1 MSEPAAPQANIW
13 KLTWRFL
20 GMGRPYALRIGL
32 TIGVCLIASA
42 AKAGQA
48 FILKPVIDTAKKAV
62 EKPKECP
69 TCGALEAVEAPPPGG
84 SVWQRVKDVK
94 SWDVRMIA
102 VVAIVTSV
110 LMFVFGWLK
119 DFLTN
124 WLTNRIVADLRNK
137 VAEHLPFLPLRY
149 HYDRKSGDLV
159 SRVTNDVALTENV
172 SNFYFDDMIVQPIM
186 ILGALVLIVL
196 TNWQLAAVAVV
207 FFGIYALLLGRV
219 GRAMRK
225 ARKRSLESLG
235 DMTGTMLQTFGG
247 IKVVKAFNMEGA
259 QAAEFRAHND
269 SFFKNFMKV
278 IRRKALGENLS
289 QLLAGLMVAGLLV
302 FGFQMLSQ
310 GRMTAGEM
318 AVLGMAVAIINSS
331 VKETSKSYNRLVD
344 SSAACER
351 VFELLDQP
359 RETEHDDG
367 AALPAGPGGVEYRD
381 VTFGYDGAPVLRNV
395 SFRAS
400 PGEVV
405 ALVGRTGAGKTTL
418 LDLLCRFY
426 DPREGQVVVN
436 GVDLRGVRR
445 SSLLSHIAVVTQD
458 PFLFNTTIG
467 ENIRHGRPGA
477 STEDVVAAAKAA
489 YIHDFIAGLPKG
501 YDTVVGDRGAKLS
514 GGQRQRITLA
524 RAILRNPAILILD
537 EATSA
542 LDAESEKAVQA
553 ALDHL
558 MRAKGRITFVIAHR
572 LSTVKNA
579 DRILV
584 VDDGRIA
591 EQGSHDSLVGRG
603 GVYASLYA
611 TQFQG

>member
-1 MSEPAAPQANIW
+1 MSEAAPSASVW

-20 GMGRPYALRIGL
+20 GLGRPYTLRIVL
-32 TIGVCLIASA
+32 TITVCFFASG
-42 AKAGQA
+42 AKAMQA
-48 FILKPVIDTAKKAV
+48 FILKPVIEKAKEIAD
-62 EKPKECP
+62 KPKE
-69 TCGALEAVEAPPPGG
+69 AVAATDGG
-84 SVWQRVKDVK
+84 TFWERARDVK
-94 SWDVRMIA
+94 RWDLQIIA
-102 VVAIVTSV
+102 WAAILTSAF
-110 LMFVFGWLK
+110 MFVFGWLK

-186 ILGALVLIVL
+186 ILCALVLIVM
-196 TNWQLAAVAVV
+196 TNWTLAVIAVV
-207 FFGIYALLLGRV
+207 FFALYALLLGRV

-225 ARKRSLESLG
+225 SRKRSLESLG

-247 IKVVKAFNMEGA
+247 IKVVKAFSMEAA
-259 QAAEFRAHND
+259 QAAQFREHND
-269 SFFKNFMKV
+269 SFFRNYMKV

-289 QLLAGLMVAGLLV
+289 QLLAGLMVAGFLV
-302 FGFQMLSQ
+302 GGFQLLSK
-310 GRMTAGEM
+310 GVMTAGDM

-344 SSAACER
+344 SSAGCER

-359 RETEHDDG
+359 RETEHDQG
-367 AALPAGPGGVEYRD
+367 SELPAVGAGVEYRG
-381 VTFGYDGAPVLRNV
+381 VSFGYDAVPVLRDV
-395 SFRAS
+395 SFTAA
-400 PGEVV
+400 PGEVI
-405 ALVGRTGAGKTTL
+405 AIVGRTGAGKTTL

-426 DPREGQVVVN
+426 DPTQGSVIVN
-436 GVDLRGVRR
+436 GVDLRGVKR

-458 PFLFNTTIG
+458 PFLFNTTLG

-477 STEDVVAAAKAA
+477 SASEVEAAAKAA

-501 YDTVVGDRGAKLS
+501 YETPAGERGTKLS
-514 GGQRQRITLA
+514 GGQRQRVTLA

-537 EATSA
+537 EATSS
-542 LDAESEKAVQA
+542 LDAESEKAVQL
-553 ALDHL
+553 ALGNL
-558 MRAKGRITFVIAHR
+558 IRAKGRITFVIAHR

-584 VDDGRIA
+584 IDEGRIS
-591 EQGSHDSLVGRG
+591 EQGSHDELIARA
-603 GVYASLYA
+603 GVYATLYA
-611 TQFQG
+611 TQFQA

>member
-1 MSEPAAPQANIW
+1 MSEAAAPPVNIW

-20 GMGRPYALRIGL
+20 GLARPYSLRIVL
-32 TIGVCLIASA
+32 TIAVCFGASG
-42 AKAGQA
+42 AKALQT
-48 FILKPVIDTAKKAV
+48 FILKPVIEKAKEIADA
-62 EKPKECP
+62 PKE
-69 TCGALEAVEAPPPGG
+69 AVAAKDDGTF
-84 SVWQRVKDVK
+84 WQKAKDVK
-94 SWDVRMIA
+94 RWDLQVIA
-102 VVAIVTSV
+102 WAAILTSAC
-110 LMFVFGWLK
+110 MFVFGWLK

-137 VAEHLPFLPLRY
+137 IAEHLPFLPLRY

-159 SRVTNDVALTENV
+159 SRTTNDVALTENV

-186 ILGALVLIVL
+186 ILCALVLIVM
-196 TNWQLAAVAVV
+196 TNWKLAIIAVV
-207 FFGIYALLLGRV
+207 FFALYALLLGRV

-225 ARKRSLESLG
+225 ARKRSLESMG

-247 IKVVKAFNMEGA
+247 IKVVKAFSMEKT
-259 QAAEFRAHND
+259 QADEFREHND
-269 SFFKNFMKV
+269 SFFKNYMKV

-289 QLLAGLMVAGLLV
+289 QLLAGLMVAGFLV
-302 FGFQMLSQ
+302 GGFQLLAK
-310 GRMTAGEM
+310 GVMTAGDM

-367 AALPAGPGGVEYRD
+367 APLPEGSGGVEYRG
-381 VTFGYDGAPVLRNV
+381 VSFAYDGTPVLRDV
-395 SFRAS
+395 SFSAR
-400 PGEVV
+400 PGEIV
-405 ALVGRTGAGKTTL
+405 AVVGRTGAGKTTL

-426 DPREGQVVVN
+426 DPQKGQVVVN
-436 GVDLRGVRR
+436 GVDLRGVKR

-458 PFLFNTTIG
+458 PFLFNTTLG

-477 STEDVVAAAKAA
+477 SKEEVEAAAKAA

-501 YDTVVGDRGAKLS
+501 YDTPAGERGTKLS
-514 GGQRQRITLA
+514 GGQRQRVTLA

-584 VDDGRIA
+584 VDDGRIV
-591 EQGSHDSLVGRG
+591 EQGRHDALVGQG